1 MMNKKLEL
9 NEDELSNVN
18 AGKSVIAIV
27 EEMIPLASQYP
38 EIIEIINAYEKGDYA
53 MLMMLLQNFKMSRPE
68 LASIFED

>member
-9 NEDELSNVN
+9 NEDELSNVI
-18 AGKSVIAIV
+18 AGKSIIVIM
-27 EEMIPLASQYP
+27 EELFPLASQYP

-53 MLMMLLQNFKMSRPE
+53 MLMMLLQNFKMSHPE